1 MIKATRHAESTWF
14 FEALEPW
21 TPSDDVLGERDVS
34 NSGDNTGNARW
45 ESHENASWKW
55 YPKGLERDIESMYE
69 DEQPGGVFADMGMAG
84 LGGAHKMY
92 TPGDPEASCKYLGKR
107 PGHVYLKT
115 AAEARAH
122 CQRAGAN
129 TSLSTRRLT
138 IDDLFDCDLCTG
150 ARRRVRTCPPPDTR
164 SWDVL
169 WLLAMEPMDH
179 LEEAL
184 TFSSWLW
191 LLVLRPQRI
200 RKAPFIGR
208 TR

>member
-1 MIKATRHAESTWF
+1 MTESQASDDGLRRLVASLKIIELLSGQGRDQCKDDVIKATRHAESTWF

-122 CQRAGAN
+122 C
-129 TSLSTRRLT
+129 
-138 IDDLFDCDLCTG
+138 
-150 ARRRVRTCPPPDTR
+150 
-164 SWDVL
+164 
-169 WLLAMEPMDH
+169 
-179 LEEAL
+179 
-184 TFSSWLW
+184 
-191 LLVLRPQRI
+191 
-200 RKAPFIGR
+200 
-208 TR
+208 